1 MHILITRPEDDAAD
15 LKTRIEALGCRV
27 SLAPLI
33 RIDLQDIPESAL
45 DGIGALVATSRNG
58 LKALAQSPALLAAR
72 KRTLYAVG
80 TGTAELGRHI
90 GFETV
95 ITGPGTAAGLIPLIV
110 GDPRAGADGIGHLAG
125 DHLAFDLAA
134 ALREHGVACRTIP
147 AYRSVAAETL
157 VPEVAADVA
166 AGRIDA
172 VILMS
177 PRTAR
182 SWHTAIS
189 LLPAASTG
197 ENLIHICLS
206 HAVAE
211 ALELAMARASPPVA
225 KLTRKIEIALYPNTE
240 EILALVYRLAAKSS
254 SD

>member
-1 MHILITRPEDDAAD
+1 MHILITRPEDDAAE

-80 TGTAELGRHI
+80 PATAELGRRF

-95 ITGPGTAAGLIPLIV
+95 MTGTGTAAGLVPLIAA
-110 GDPRAGADGIGHLAG
+110 DPRAGAGVIGHLAG
-125 DHLAFDLAA
+125 DHLAFDLTA
-134 ALREHGVACRTIP
+134 ALRRHGITCRTIP

-157 VPEVAADVA
+157 VPEVAADIT
-166 AGRIDA
+166 AGLIDA

-182 SWHTAIS
+182 SWNAAIS
-189 LLPAASTG
+189 GLPASPAADK
-197 ENLIHICLS
+197 LIHICLS
-206 HAVAE
+206 PAVAE
-211 ALELAMARASPPVA
+211 ALEPVITRAGPPVA
-225 KLTRKIEIALYPNTE
+225 KLTRKIEIALQPNAE
-240 EILALVYRLAAKSS
+240 EILALVYRLAARSS